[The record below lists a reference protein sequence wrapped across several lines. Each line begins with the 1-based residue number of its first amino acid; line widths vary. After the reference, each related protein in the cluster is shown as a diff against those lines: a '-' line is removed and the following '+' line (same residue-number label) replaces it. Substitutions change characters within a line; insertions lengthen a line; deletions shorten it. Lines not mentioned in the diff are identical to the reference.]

1 MGKGETIDEMDVLDA
16 VVVGA
21 GWAGLGVSY
30 LLSRYDMQH
39 CVLERGRIGETWRT
53 QRWDSFHF
61 NLPNIYSVMPGDRY
75 DGPDAE
81 GFMSQMEFVALLEDY
96 AQRNRLPVRTGVSV
110 KKLDSSDGIFRV
122 VTPERTWRA
131 KNVVVA
137 SGSLNRPR
145 RPASASKL
153 RDGPAQ
159 LDASDYRKAGD
170 LPAGAILVV
179 GSAQSGCQIAEDLIL
194 AGRETYLA
202 TGHIGRLP
210 RRYRGHDIVVWM
222 VKAGLFDVP
231 RKDFVDPSGHVSARP
246 MLGALHTISLQ
257 SLSAQGVV
265 LLGRFV
271 GSENGRLI
279 FADDVLENIR
289 FGDEISAQ
297 FKNRIDE
304 FIKFNGLNAPA
315 PVEDKAEAVAPRLP
329 QRPILSLD
337 LIEQNISAIVWCTGF
352 EGDFRWIDV
361 PGVLDERRQPLH
373 EDGISPV
380 PGVYFAGLD
389 FASTR
394 RSGTIMA
401 VDDEARRFA
410 ARISARAS
418 RATA

>member
-1 MGKGETIDEMDVLDA
+1 MDEMDVLDA

-30 LLSRYDMQH
+30 MLAQSDMRH
-39 CVLERGRIGETWRT
+39 CVFERRRIGETWRT

-61 NLPNIYSVMPGDRY
+61 NLPNMYSVMPGDRY
-75 DGPDAE
+75 DGPEPE

-96 AQRNRLPVRTGVSV
+96 AQRNRLPVRTDVSV
-110 KKLDSSDGIFRV
+110 TKLDSSNGIFRV
-122 VTPERTWRA
+122 VTPEQTWRA

-145 RPASASKL
+145 RPVCASAL
-153 RDGPAQ
+153 TDGPVQ

-170 LPAGAILVV
+170 LPAGAVLVV

-222 VKAGLFDVP
+222 VKTGLFDVP
-231 RKDFVDPSGHVSARP
+231 RKDFVDPSGRVASRP

-271 GSENGRLI
+271 GVDSGRLI
-279 FADDVLENIR
+279 FADDVL
-289 FGDEISAQ
+289 
-297 FKNRIDE
+297 
-304 FIKFNGLNAPA
+304 
-315 PVEDKAEAVAPRLP
+315 
-329 QRPILSLD
+329 
-337 LIEQNISAIVWCTGF
+337 
-352 EGDFRWIDV
+352 
-361 PGVLDERRQPLH
+361 
-373 EDGISPV
+373 
-380 PGVYFAGLD
+380 
-389 FASTR
+389 
-394 RSGTIMA
+394 
-401 VDDEARRFA
+401 
-410 ARISARAS
+410 
-418 RATA
+418 